1 MRESKGVWS
10 PHNYA
15 CLRALSSSCARR
27 RRTSQA
33 LSTSTAELLK
43 RMDFCLFEGE
53 LYELR
58 DREGIAGWP
67 L

>member
-1 MRESKGVWS
+1 MLARAQLE
-10 PHNYA
+10 
-15 CLRALSSSCARR
+15 LRAPAADIAS
-27 RRTSQA
+27 A
-33 LSTSTAELLK
+33 LDEYAELLK